1 MNRRKFVTA
10 GASLLAAAAAAPA
23 IARADEQGGSAGKKG
38 GTSVGTKNKA
48 LIDAAAA
55 CATAG
60 DVCLE
65 HCLALLRTGDKSMA
79 KCSASVAQMVPM
91 CRALE
96 ALAIQDATELKAHA
110 VTCAK
115 VCRECEEACK
125 VHAGHHAQCKKCM
138 QTCQRCAAEC
148 DKIAA

>member
-1 MNRRKFVTA
+1 MNRRNFMTA
-10 GASLLAAAAAAPA
+10 GASVLAAAAAAPVL
-23 IARADEQGGSAGKKG
+23 ARAEDQGAAGKKG
-38 GTSVGTKNKA
+38 SSVGSKNKA

-55 CATAG
+55 CAAAG

-65 HCLALLRTGDKSMA
+65 HCLSLLRTGDKSMA